1 MYKPIVYVVFLLA
14 IYCSDLIVFYNAATI
29 TDTYKNFSETIFDG
43 GSLYLRDNFSQ
54 SVYRFALSIPTIVI
68 FILALGIYSARDLK
82 DKIKQLFTIGG
93 ITLFLFLLLFLHL
106 NSRSQN
112 SSALTY
118 ALLSYTS
125 MITLVLREQM
135 IFVTQGMFSRSSRHF
150 YVISIIGL
158 FLFIFSHKLVLTEG
172 RVLATILIINL
183 WIYTT
188 KSMNIWHGVAI
199 HAFWNY
205 GFPQSA
211 LFHYFIFAYSFWL
224 AFGQFDYPSILT
236 SPISKLMQNSVG
248 RSLLT
253 GWRQFWLA
261 PTRTYAS
268 LYNRLSHFIGKK
280 WP

>member
-1 MYKPIVYVVFLLA
+1 MA
-14 IYCSDLIVFYNAATI
+14 IYCSDLIVFYNATTI
-29 TDTYKNFSETIFDG
+29 TDAYKNFAEIIFDKD
-43 GSLYLRDNFSQ
+43 SLYLSDNFAQ
-54 SVYRFALSIPTIVI
+54 SVYCFALSIPTIAI
-68 FILALGIYSARDLK
+68 FILALGIYSGRGLK
-82 DKIKQLFTIGG
+82 NKIKHLIAVSGV
-93 ITLFLFLLLFLHL
+93 TLFLFLLLFLHL

-125 MITLVLREQM
+125 MITLVLREQL

-150 YVISIIGL
+150 YVISVIGL

-172 RVLATILIINL
+172 RVLATILMINL

-199 HAFWNY
+199 HASWNY
-205 GFPQSA
+205 AFPQSA

-224 AFGQFDYPSILT
+224 AFGQLDYPSILT

-268 LYNRLSHFIGKK
+268 LYNRLSQFIGKK